1 MAVSAVVSTTA
12 TTFESWSAPEG
23 AGRARGDQG
32 HVRTVAHREGGPE
45 LAGGRVEHADRRDGP
60 GRRPIRSRRPCGV
73 WGEGQ
78 VLRRTGRDVDGRDH
92 LVDRGVDNGDGPGRA
107 LGDAQQA

>member
-1 MAVSAVVSTTA
+1 MAVSAGVSMTA
-12 TTFESWSAPEG
+12 TTVGAWSATSG
-23 AGRARGDQG
+23 ARAVRADQG

-60 GRRPIRSRRPCGV
+60 GVVPYSHAGPCAV
-73 WGEGQ
+73 WREGQ

-92 LVDRGVDNGDGPGRA
+92 LADRSVDNG
-107 LGDAQQA
+107 